1 MNPQE
6 QLTILSKHPES
17 FDDAIKSVLEAR
29 EALTAVSLRTFQ
41 VNIGKRC
48 NQACRHC
55 HVGASPARTEMMTR
69 RTVDLCLKVIEEVA
83 EIEVVDI
90 TGGAPEMNEH
100 FIYFVEECKKLGKH
114 VIDRCNLTILE
125 ESGFEHL
132 YDFLVE
138 HDVEVVASLPHFRK
152 SYTDRQRGAG
162 VFEKSIRALK
172 KLNNL
177 GYGEKFPLNLVYNPA
192 GAYLSSPQYQLER
205 EFKENLKKYHD
216 IVFNNLYCINNM
228 PITRFLQTL
237 LQAERFE
244 SYMGTL
250 KDAFNPSTLEGLM
263 CRHQLS
269 VSYDGSMYDCD
280 FNQMLDMKI
289 SPISHISEFD
299 YETIITREIKTAN
312 HCFGCTAGA
321 GSSCGGEVA

>member
-1 MNPQE
+1 
-6 QLTILSKHPES
+6 
-17 FDDAIKSVLEAR
+17 
-29 EALTAVSLRTFQ
+29 
-41 VNIGKRC
+41 
-48 NQACRHC
+48 
-55 HVGASPARTEMMTR
+55 
-69 RTVDLCLKVIEEVA
+69 
-83 EIEVVDI
+83 
-90 TGGAPEMNEH
+90 MNEH
-100 FIYFVEECKKLGKH
+100 FAYFVEECKKLGKH

-152 SYTDRQRGAG
+152 SYTDRQRGSG
-162 VFEKSIRALK
+162 VFEKSIKALK
-172 KLNNL
+172 KLNTL
-177 GYGEKFPLNLVYNPA
+177 GYGEKYSLNLVYNPA

-205 EFKENLKKYHD
+205 EFKENLKKHHD

-263 CRHQLS
+263 CRHQIS
-269 VSYDGSMYDCD
+269 VSYDGYMYDCD
-280 FNQMLDMKI
+280 FNQMLDMKV
-289 SPISHISEFD
+289 SPVSHISEFD
-299 YETIITREIKTAN
+299 YKAVMSRTIKTAN

-321 GSSCGGEVA
+321 GSSCGGEIAG